1 MTNRSDR
8 EFDIVLFG
16 ATGFVGRLTAAY
28 LAEHAGPDVRIA
40 LAGRDRLRLEAL
52 RRQLPRGASEWAIVE
67 ADATEPTTLAAIA
80 SRARVVATTVG
91 PYAVLGMPLVEAC
104 AIAGTHY
111 CDLTGELLFVRES
124 ADTWHATAVDTGA
137 RIVHSC
143 GFDSIPSDL
152 GVLVTADRV
161 AADGEGEL
169 TRTTLAV
176 RSLKGGLSGG
186 TIDSL
191 RQQTIKDSGKPN
203 TAL

>member
-143 GFDSIPSDL
+143 GFDSIPSDRRS
-152 GVLVTADRV
+152 VRPATAPV
-161 AADGEGEL
+161 GAAEQLRRDARAGL
-169 TRTTLAV
+169 LA
-176 RSLKGGLSGG
+176 
-186 TIDSL
+186 
-191 RQQTIKDSGKPN
+191 QAA
-203 TAL
+203 TAAPSRHG

>member
-1 MTNRSDR
+1 
-8 EFDIVLFG
+8 
-16 ATGFVGRLTAAY
+16 
-28 LAEHAGPDVRIA
+28 
-40 LAGRDRLRLEAL
+40 
-52 RRQLPRGASEWAIVE
+52 
-67 ADATEPTTLAAIA
+67 
-80 SRARVVATTVG
+80 
-91 PYAVLGMPLVEAC
+91 
-104 AIAGTHY
+104 
-111 CDLTGELLFVRES
+111 
-124 ADTWHATAVDTGA
+124 TAVDTGA

-191 RQQTIKDSGKPN
+191 RQQTIIARREPLLRKILADPY
-203 TAL
+203 ALSPDRNAEP